1 MCLLSG
7 KPCSFASERTCATRC
22 YSIPRSIIPIQFP
35 HAATL
40 LQVTLHEVCR
50 CLRVNDIAWLPSSPN
65 GRIDQQQQ
73 LLRQRWGW
81 SVFGWMLR
89 HLAFPLVRSHF
100 FVTETKESGSRM
112 YAAARHSLYLGN
124 TFIGLFVRKPVWAA
138 LRCTFMSQSRL
149 QSLYTPVSKAERRGD
164 SHQCRPVMRLTS
176 LPAGNLKASSFGW
189 SRVFL
194 RCHRVLAF
202 VTLNLGSFQASRVG
216 NAPNSKSQPSPQAQ
230 RVCDVLFLQESS
242 LTATG
247 TLWPSI
253 ES

>member
-1 MCLLSG
+1 VSIFLKLTTASHSYDGRAIVPFDMLGSDANWGVFRFFSYKRILIYFYARRLDALDVHV
-7 KPCSFASERTCATRC
+7 FAVRKAVQLCVRKNMRDKVM
-22 YSIPRSIIPIQFP
+22 RSSAQHLRIEFL

-40 LQVTLHEVCR
+40 FQVTLHEVCR

-112 YAAARHSLYLGN
+112 YAAARRPLCLGN
-124 TFIGLFVRKPVWAA
+124 TFIRLFVRKPVWAA

-164 SHQCRPVMRLTS
+164 SRQSAESCAPSRL
-176 LPAGNLKASSFGW
+176 
-189 SRVFL
+189 
-194 RCHRVLAF
+194 
-202 VTLNLGSFQASRVG
+202 
-216 NAPNSKSQPSPQAQ
+216 SPQ
-230 RVCDVLFLQESS
+230 E
-242 LTATG
+242 
-247 TLWPSI
+247 I
-253 ES
+253 